1 MRGLFC
7 DKLGRALRRR
17 MILEVVIFGGKKI
30 FDVVGPMDMSK
41 NIVLAVI
48 HFQERNVSGWVVVYH
63 IPDVFEI
70 HPHHPSLSSI
80 IEAGFLYD
88 DLFVIYQKSANMHH
102 QYSTHV

>member
-17 MILEVVIFGGKKI
+17 MILEVVVFGRKKI
-30 FDVVGPMDMSK
+30 IDVVGPMDMGK
-41 NIVLAVI
+41 NIVVAVI

-63 IPDVFEI
+63 FPDVFEI

-80 IEAGFLYD
+80 IEARFSHND
-88 DLFVIYQKSANMHH
+88 FFVI
-102 QYSTHV
+102 